1 MINFPG
7 FFMSK
12 IISKNLPQSFL
23 FFSTQNVNN
32 GELVPSARSNCTTL
46 PKQEYR
52 LAGWLYGRQLHF
64 ANDANHFSGEM
75 NHPSGWLIHSI
86 FDYFA

>member
-1 MINFPG
+1 MAWILLRPSNYKQVAP
-7 FFMSK
+7 
-12 IISKNLPQSFL
+12 
-23 FFSTQNVNN
+23 
-32 GELVPSARSNCTTL
+32 LVRTGGSRHAGLAALQHRNIQPVGCT
-46 PKQEYR
+46 
-52 LAGWLYGRQLHF
+52 GRQLHF